1 MGVLQVR
8 LLCKWIPYVQLVCY
22 LWDRDW
28 KRKLLFPLFGPL
40 TDYGLWTLRKSPPRG
55 KKGQQLWQIIFPFL
69 VHALFLGHPW
79 LSEDCAFSVTVF
91 ISMYLLNQKINAWW
105 PLKIESPKKAR
116 PALKTNNKLS
126 FVGKSIAFFHGVL
139 RSNWWVLPMPLGM
152 SAFNE
157 MFRNKE
163 QEKIVGTE
171 RRRKGGVNSCLRE
184 PIHIKSGI
192 IFSMI
197 MHWCWAAKKF
207 WARPPSRDPRSRRSK
222 AMLA

>member
-1 MGVLQVR
+1 MGSGLKKEITLPLIWPPDGLWSMDLEEITPAWKKR
-8 LLCKWIPYVQLVCY
+8 ATIMTNYFSIPGSRPFS
-22 LWDRDW
+22 W
-28 KRKLLFPLFGPL
+28 PPL
-40 TDYGLWTLRKSPPRG
+40 TVRG
-55 KKGQQLWQIIFPFL
+55 F
-69 VHALFLGHPW
+69 
-79 LSEDCAFSVTVF
+79 AFSVTVF

-139 RSNWWVLPMPLGM
+139 RWNWWVLPMPLGM

>member
-28 KRKLLFPLFGPL
+28 KRKLLFPLFGPYYMDL
-40 TDYGLWTLRKSPPRG
+40 EEITPAW

>member
-28 KRKLLFPLFGPL
+28 KRKLLFPLFGPYYMDL
-40 TDYGLWTLRKSPPRG
+40 EEITPAW

-69 VHALFLGHPW
+69 VHALFLGHPC
-79 LSEDCAFSVTVF
+79 LLLAQECTFLKSLYL
-91 ISMYLLNQKINAWW
+91 YLLNRKINAWW

-163 QEKIVGTE
+163 HQ
-171 RRRKGGVNSCLRE
+171 RSFRK
-184 PIHIKSGI
+184 K
-192 IFSMI
+192 
-197 MHWCWAAKKF
+197 
-207 WARPPSRDPRSRRSK
+207 
-222 AMLA
+222 